1 MTTVTKEM
9 AEAALKRV
17 GARLTN
23 AYSGRSID
31 TAFIESMR
39 ADGADMKILRTRLTA
54 LEAENAALREQV
66 KALKGGV

>member
-9 AEAALKRV
+9 AEWCVHRGEV
-17 GARLTN
+17 C
-23 AYSGRSID
+23 YRSKED
-31 TAFIESMR
+31 DQSFGMLVAVDAGT
-39 ADGADMKILRTRLTA
+39 ILARLTA